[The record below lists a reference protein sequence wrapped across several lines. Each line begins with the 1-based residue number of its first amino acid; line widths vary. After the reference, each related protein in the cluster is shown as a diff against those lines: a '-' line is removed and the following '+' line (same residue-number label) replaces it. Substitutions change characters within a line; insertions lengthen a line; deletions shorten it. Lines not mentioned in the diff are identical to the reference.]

1 MVLNTPAGLVLAT
14 YALVITWMAWYF
26 FRMLWGRHP
35 QEENMVKHYG
45 EDRRRVPYAAPCP
58 IPSHI
63 SLTEKFIRNARGMLL
78 YTCAWHPSH
87 IERPKALIF
96 QCCGFADTN
105 TFLPMMRSIR
115 LAEQGFVVVGM
126 DPEGH
131 GRSDGLHAYV
141 PSFPTL
147 VEDYW
152 QFFTKEIKT
161 NPAYA
166 GLPVFLLG
174 ESMGGNVAIQ
184 LLLRDRTEK
193 KKNPKRRQCFFAG
206 AIFLAPMVKISPAMK
221 PPECLVNL
229 LRHVAPFIPTLPI
242 APTKDVLA
250 RAFRRQEVLEMA
262 RNSPYGYRMKP
273 RLGTALQVG
282 RRRERGKEGKFLC
295 HLLVCYPINT
305 TQPHPHYHL
314 PSLHPSLPPPLSCWR
329 PRRKWLDAW
338 RRWSIL
344 SSSYKA
350 TPTLSRA
357 RK

>member
-250 RAFRRQEVLEMA
+250 RAFRRPEVLEMA

-273 RLGTALQVG
+273 RLGTALQLLEATEEVA
-282 RRRERGKEGKFLC
+282 RRMEEVEHPFI
-295 HLLVCYPINT
+295 LL
-305 TQPHPHYHL
+305 QG
-314 PSLHPSLPPPLSCWR
+314 
-329 PRRKWLDAW
+329 DADVVTCPEV
-338 RRWSIL
+338 I
-344 SSSYKA
+344 KVMN
-350 TPTLSRA
+350 
-357 RK
+357 KKDQI